1 MRELENEKMRK
12 CENEKMRVY
21 LEFLERLRKEEIS

>member
-1 MRELENEKMRK
+1 MRKLENERMRK

-21 LEFLERLRKEEIS
+21 LEFLERLRKK

>member
-21 LEFLERLRKEEIS
+21 LEFLERLRKK